1 MCQTRFVLQSY
12 KKYLKYTILLCKI
25 YNMNKYAIKKSEKV
39 TPLAL
44 RKFILMAHIKS
55 MQRYKKNLT

>member
-12 KKYLKYTILLCKI
+12 KKYLKYTTIIYKI
-25 YNMNKYAIKKSEKV
+25 HTHNKYLTKKSEKA

-44 RKFILMAHIKS
+44 RKFIL
-55 MQRYKKNLT
+55 